1 MQKIQK
7 QDYIRLKIFCIAKEI
22 VNKMKRQTTE
32 QKKTFA
38 RLISDKG
45 LISKIYKEPN
55 QLNSKTHNQTI

>member
-55 QLNSKTHNQTI
+55 QLNSKTHNQII

>member
-55 QLNSKTHNQTI
+55 QFNSKTHNQTI